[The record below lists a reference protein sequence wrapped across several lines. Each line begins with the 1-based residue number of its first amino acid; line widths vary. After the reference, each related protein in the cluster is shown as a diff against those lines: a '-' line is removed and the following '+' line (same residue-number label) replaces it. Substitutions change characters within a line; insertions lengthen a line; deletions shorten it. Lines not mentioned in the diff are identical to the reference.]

1 MWDLIWL
8 CWQWV
13 MALALLNKE
22 ILMQELTLSD
32 CGEISGGIFFVPALI
47 AFGKGVGYGI
57 AAGSALY
64 GVAFA
69 AKSVS

>member
-1 MWDLIWL
+1 
-8 CWQWV
+8 
-13 MALALLNKE
+13 
-22 ILMQELTLSD
+22 MQELTLSD